1 MVCFS
6 LTLDDG
12 REVEWQVQGES
23 PTDALRE
30 LAQCWT
36 LRLGDA
42 ADFGAA
48 EIASVLFLGE
58 LHQEELEPVLAKMR
72 VVSPLR
78 AASAPE
84 RGGQSSG

>member
-1 MVCFS
+1 MGVRWS
-6 LTLDDG
+6 GKSKASHQLTRYASWLSAG
-12 REVEWQVQGES
+12 RCG
-23 PTDALRE
+23 
-30 LAQCWT
+30 LAM
-36 LRLGDA
+36 RLGDA

-48 EIASVLFLGE
+48 EIAAVLFLGE